1 MFNWFDDLRIG
12 NKLLV
17 VLTAVLAFTVLVGAL
32 AIVQLDRVG
41 GDARQLATNTLP
53 RVRLVSALRAG
64 ALELRAVQYAH
75 MLSDSEDEQK
85 GLKVRIHAIS
95 DSLAVTR
102 KRYEPL
108 VASPEERAAY
118 EGFARQWDDYLRG
131 NERVLSL
138 TGEFGTK
145 AMDGDYR
152 KLFDAMN
159 DSLNAILQV
168 NDRGADAQVKAME
181 ATAAQTRVVICA
193 SVAAAVA
200 LGFVLAFVMARRIAA
215 SLGDASRSARAVAK
229 GDLTHRIPSGG
240 TDEVGR
246 LLGALTEMQAGL
258 RELVSTVRTGV
269 DSVAQASSE
278 IASGNQDL
286 SARTEE
292 QSSSLQLTVTAVQ
305 QMADNI
311 RRNTESAGQADELA
325 RSASEIAVRGGG
337 AVQEVVRTMGDITD
351 ASRRIVDIIAVI
363 DGIAFQTN
371 ILALNAAVEAARAGE
386 QGRGFAVVAS
396 EVRSLAQRSAT
407 AAKEI
412 KSLIGATVDKV
423 EDGARLVQGAGRT
436 MSEIVDSVRHVSDII
451 GEISAAASAQNG
463 GIDQINRAVHQL
475 DQMTQQNAALV
486 EESAA
491 AAESLREQGG
501 KLHDAVARFHLE

>member
-17 VLTAVLAFTVLVGAL
+17 VLSAVLAFTALVGAL
-32 AIVQLDRVG
+32 AIVQLDRVSA
-41 GDARQLATNTLP
+41 DARVLATNALP
-53 RVRLVSALRAG
+53 RVRLVSQLRAS

-85 GLKVRIHAIS
+85 ALKQRIHAIA
-95 DSLAVTR
+95 DSLAATR

-118 EGFARQWDDYLRG
+118 DGFAHQWDDYMRG
-131 NERVLSL
+131 NERVLQL

-159 DSLNAILQV
+159 GSLNAILQV
-168 NDRGADAQVKAME
+168 NDRSADAQAQATE
-181 ATAAQTRVVICA
+181 ATATQTRVVICA
-193 SVAAAVA
+193 SVVAAVA
-200 LGFVLAFVMARRIAA
+200 LGFVLAFFMARRIAA

-229 GDLTHRIPSGG
+229 GDLTHRIPGG
-240 TDEVGR
+240 GSDEVGR
-246 LLGALTEMQAGL
+246 LLGALSEMQSGL
-258 RELVSTVRTGV
+258 RELVSTVRSGV
-269 DSVAQASSE
+269 ESVAQASSE

-292 QSSSLQLTVTAVQ
+292 QSSSLQATVSAVQ

-311 RRNTESAGQADELA
+311 RRNTESAGQADQLA
-325 RSASEIAVRGGG
+325 RSASEIAVRGGS
-337 AVQEVVRTMGDITD
+337 AVQEVVHTMDDITA

-412 KSLIGATVDKV
+412 KTLIGASVDKV

-436 MSEIVDSVRHVSDII
+436 MSEIVDSVRRVSDII
-451 GEISAAASAQNG
+451 GEISSAAAAQSG

-486 EESAA
+486 EQSAA
-491 AAESLREQGG
+491 AAESLRDQGG
-501 KLHDAVARFHLE
+501 RLHEAVARFQLD